1 MGGDPPASGAPAP
14 DTAAYRIE
22 VREVDNSRDRE
33 MARDPICG
41 MDVRPEAAAGMS
53 RYKGVDYYFCAV
65 ACKEVFDRSPEEHVD
80 GTPTVG
86 LPLMPR
92 TAAPARDLK
101 DRATTRIELPIR
113 GMSCASC
120 VARIE
125 SALSKLDGVEEAA
138 VNLATQRA
146 TVGYDPDRVAP
157 AKLVSEVRRSG
168 YEVPVEEAVLPIEGM
183 SCASCAQRIETAL
196 LKTPGVLSA
205 SVNFAAGRATVS
217 YVAGVSQP
225 ADFRRVIEEAG
236 YRVPETARAP
246 AWEEAKG
253 RAESEE
259 IRLLRTKLLVGMAL
273 SLPVLVG
280 SFPDWFPWAPTGLSN
295 PFLLLL
301 LTTPVQFWVG
311 WQFHRGFWATLKH
324 RTADMNT
331 LVSIGTNAAYFY
343 SLALTVFPHAISPRG
358 MMVMPYYD
366 TAAILIT
373 LIILGRW
380 LEAKAKGRTSEA
392 IRRLVGLQAR
402 TARVIRAGRE
412 EDIPIEEVRVGDV
425 VLVRPGEKVPVD
437 GIIREGRSAL
447 DESMLT
453 GESLPIEKGPGDPVV
468 GATLNK
474 TGSFTFEATR
484 VGRET
489 VLAQIVR
496 LVEQA
501 QGSKAPIQRLVD
513 KVAGV
518 FVPIVLVIAA
528 VTFGVW
534 LLFGPDPS
542 FLFALSNVVAVLVIA
557 CPCALGLATPTSIM
571 VGTGKGAEFGV
582 LIKNADSLERA
593 HQVRAIVFDKTGT
606 LTEGRPSVTDI
617 ITSATSEVRGAESDE
632 SSVPPGAARE
642 LLRLA
647 ASAEK
652 GSEHPLGEA
661 IVDRAKGEGL
671 QLAAPEEFKAIPGYG
686 VRAVVERKEILVGNL
701 RLMKEHGVEMFGMDG
716 QADALAADGKTP
728 MLVAADRR
736 LLGIVAVADTLK
748 PHSRDAVTALRRMAI
763 DVAMITGDNR
773 RTAEAIAR
781 QVGIDRV
788 LAEVLPEHKAVEVRK
803 LQEQGDLVAMVG
815 DGINDAPALAQAD
828 VGIAIGSGTDVAI
841 EAADVTLIGG
851 DLRKVVAAIELSK
864 RTMRNIK
871 ENLFW
876 AFAYNVLLIP
886 VAAGVL
892 YPFFGV
898 LLSPVLAGAAM
909 ALSSVTV
916 VSNALRLRRVRPMLT
931 R

>member
-1 MGGDPPASGAPAP
+1 MP
-14 DTAAYRIE
+14 
-22 VREVDNSRDRE
+22 
-33 MARDPICG
+33 RDPII
-41 MDVRPEAAAGMS
+41 A
-53 RYKGVDYYFCAV
+53 
-65 ACKEVFDRSPEEHVD
+65 SP
-80 GTPTVG
+80 
-86 LPLMPR
+86 PLMPR
-92 TAAPARDLK
+92 KAARHSE
-101 DRATTRIELPIR
+101 RNRGATTRIELPIR

-120 VARIE
+120 VAKIE
-125 SALSKLDGVEEAA
+125 TGLSKLEGVEQAA
-138 VNLATQRA
+138 VNFATQRA
-146 TVGYDPDRVAP
+146 AVVYDPDLITP
-157 AKLVSEVRRSG
+157 AKLVSEIRGLG
-168 YEVPVEEAVLPIEGM
+168 YDVPVEEVVQPIQGM
-183 SCASCAQRIETAL
+183 SCASCVQRIETAL
-196 LKTPGVLSA
+196 NKTPGVLSA
-205 SVNFAAGRATVS
+205 SVNFAAGTARVW
-217 YVAGVSQP
+217 YVAGVGELN
-225 ADFRRVIEEAG
+225 DIRRAIEQAG
-236 YRVPETARAP
+236 YRVPETDRAST
-246 AWEEAKG
+246 WEEAKG
-253 RAESEE
+253 AAEDKEV
-259 IRLLRTKLLVGMAL
+259 RLLRTKLLVGTAL

-280 SFPDWFPWAPTGLSN
+280 SFPDWFPWAQPVLSN

-311 WQFHRGFWATLKH
+311 WQFHRGLWVSLKH

-343 SLALTVFPHAISPRG
+343 SLVLTIFPHAISPPG
-358 MMVMPYYD
+358 VKVMPYYD
-366 TAAILIT
+366 TAAILMT

-380 LEAKAKGRTSEA
+380 LEAKARGRTSEA

-402 TARVIRAGRE
+402 TARVIRARQE
-412 EDIPIEEVRVGDV
+412 QDIPIEEVRVGDL

-453 GESLPIEKGPGDPVV
+453 GESLPVEKGPGDPVV

-474 TGSFTFEATR
+474 TGSFTFEAAR

-513 KVAGV
+513 RVAAV

-528 VTFGVW
+528 VTFGIW
-534 LLFGPDPS
+534 LLLGPEPS
-542 FLFALSNVVAVLVIA
+542 FLFALSNFVAVLVIA

-593 HQVRAIVFDKTGT
+593 HQVRAIIFDKTGT
-606 LTEGRPSVTDI
+606 LTAGRPSVTDI
-617 ITSATSEVRGAESDE
+617 MVSSQFRDRSSQTEVPASSLNHELSTMNSEQ
-632 SSVPPGAARE
+632 RE
-642 LLRLA
+642 LLSLA
-647 ASAEK
+647 ASVEK

-661 IVDRAKGEGL
+661 IVDRAREEGI
-671 QLAAPEEFKAIPGYG
+671 QLAGPEEFKAIPGYG
-686 VRAVVERKEILVGNL
+686 IRAMVEGKEILVGNA
-701 RLMKEHGVEMFGMDG
+701 RLMKEYGVEMLGMEG
-716 QADALAADGKTP
+716 RAEPLSAGGKTP
-728 MLVAADRR
+728 MFVAADRR

-748 PHSRDAVTALRRMAI
+748 AHAKDAVTALRRMGI
-763 DVAMITGDNR
+763 DVAMITGDNH
-773 RTAEAIAR
+773 RTAETIAR

-788 LAEVLPEHKAVEVRK
+788 LAEVLPEHKAVEIRK
-803 LQEQGDLVAMVG
+803 LQAHGGPVAMVG

-841 EAADVTLIGG
+841 EAADITLIGG
-851 DLRKVVAAIELSK
+851 DLRKVVTAIELSK

-876 AFAYNVLLIP
+876 AFAYNVVLIP
-886 VAAGVL
+886 VAAGAL
-892 YPFFGV
+892 YPWFGM

-916 VSNALRLRRVRPMLT
+916 VSNALRLRRIRPMIENQT
-931 R
+931 I